1 MQAKLMRR
9 QGMWALITGASSGI
23 GESMARQLGSEGV
36 NLILV
41 ARRLDRLQIL
51 GAELKEKYQI
61 EYQAVDAD
69 LSVPHETKR
78 VFERATANGRMVQVL
93 INNAGMGVYGP
104 FMHYGVEQYSKII
117 QLNVTALMELT
128 YYFVGHMQG
137 HGKVSYISN
146 VGSIASFLS
155 VPYFSV
161 YGATK
166 HFVKDFTQTLNFELR
181 KSNISVSLIAP
192 GGTYS
197 EFTQHSGQVL
207 KKSAH
212 ASMMTS
218 ELVAR
223 IGIDGMFKGHRSI
236 VPGFLNGLM
245 VHFPRFLPAKWM
257 LALNDLAMRGAVDY
271 KK

>member
-1 MQAKLMRR
+1 MQTELVKK
-9 QGMWALITGASSGI
+9 GMWAVITGASSGI
-23 GESMARQLGSEGV
+23 GESMARELGREGV

-51 GAELKEKYQI
+51 GAELKDKYQI
-61 EYQAVDAD
+61 EYQAIDAD
-69 LSVPHETKR
+69 LSVPQETKR
-78 VFERATANGRMVQVL
+78 VFERATANGRMIQVL
-93 INNAGMGVYGP
+93 INNAGVGVYGP
-104 FMHYGVEQYSKII
+104 FMHYDVEQYSKTI
-117 QLNVTALMELT
+117 QLNVTALTELT

-137 HGKVSYISN
+137 HGKTSYISN

-161 YGATK
+161 YCATK
-166 HFVKDFTQTLNFELR
+166 HFVKEFTQTLNFELR
-181 KSNISVSLIAP
+181 KSNISVTLIAP

-197 EFTQHSGQVL
+197 EFTEHSGQIL

-212 ASMMTS
+212 ASMMSS

-223 IGIDGMFKGHRSI
+223 IGMDGMFKRRRYI
-236 VPGFLNGLM
+236 VPGFLNSLM